1 MEKQILSSL
10 TTTKNQEISYRSI
23 LVVVRYPSYLGFLG
37 ILSMAVFHV
46 PLILNK
52 KLAFYK
58 LMGTGKNGSFDI
70 WPDFRQWSVMLFY
83 DKSHFTGDAGQP
95 IAHKLMGKLIRGWL
109 KLFQTSVRYIHLE
122 PYAGHGSWDKQTFI
136 SQRKPSEEPIGR
148 IAVLTRATIRLS
160 KLLAF
165 WKAVP
170 STSNQLDQQAGFIFS
185 IGVGEI
191 PLIKQA
197 TFSIWETEAHMK
209 SYAYKMRAHQ
219 EVIKRTRDE
228 NWYSEEMFLRFRLL
242 DDIC

>member
-1 MEKQILSSL
+1 
-10 TTTKNQEISYRSI
+10 
-23 LVVVRYPSYLGFLG
+23 LVIVRYPSYLAFLG
-37 ILSMAVFHV
+37 IFSMAIFHF
-46 PLILNK
+46 PLFINRK
-52 KLAFYK
+52 IGFYK

-83 DKSHFTGDAGQP
+83 DKSLFTSDAVRP
-95 IAHKLMGKLIRGWL
+95 IAEKLLGNFILGWL

-136 SQRKPSEEPIGR
+136 SQRKPSEEPVGR

-160 KLLAF
+160 RLIAF

-170 STSNQLDQQAGFIFS
+170 TTSFQLDQHPGFVFS
-185 IGVGEI
+185 IGVGEV
-191 PLIKQA
+191 PLTKQA
-197 TFSIWETEAHMK
+197 TFSIWESEADMK
-209 SYAYKMRAHQ
+209 SYAYRMRAHQ